1 MHDSLDPIKNNAN
14 SVRFYKF
21 ATVPFKNF
29 LKDYAQ
35 IHNLGPVSPFEDNKI
50 YENGSDE
57 LKKIL
62 TLKNFNNLEL
72 IDNKEK
78 VFIFLTPQ
86 IFHFIVDN
94 LQPILY
100 HYKRN
105 NYTKFIIDTSS
116 IGTDH
121 PPHLDMLEV
130 LNRFL
135 NYLEADYCFVDSSY
149 CNIVLDN
156 VFYHSQF
163 GKTEKY
169 LFEIQEI
176 IKKCYNINNHVIP
189 NKKIYIS
196 RSMVD
201 IEREGD
207 SRHDIRLYDSKILE
221 DFLIEN
227 SFSIIFFEN
236 FLFQDRLNLLNET
249 KLISGVS
256 GSGMMGALFMQENQ
270 TVIEYSKMLP
280 DTKVFGQ
287 KNLHFQYESLAY
299 LKKHLFLSI
308 NSDLHAENLIKQI
321 KNNKTLMSLI
331 SE

>member
-1 MHDSLDPIKNNAN
+1 MHDSLDLIKNNAN

-236 FLFQDRLNLLNET
+236 FYFKID
-249 KLISGVS
+249 LI
-256 GSGMMGALFMQENQ
+256 
-270 TVIEYSKMLP
+270 Y
-280 DTKVFGQ
+280 
-287 KNLHFQYESLAY
+287 
-299 LKKHLFLSI
+299 
-308 NSDLHAENLIKQI
+308 
-321 KNNKTLMSLI
+321 
-331 SE
+331 